1 MTYQG
6 AFMLRC
12 WRCGTDLAGLSLPL
26 SRLDE
31 CPACHVHLHVC
42 RMCEFYD
49 PAVTKA
55 CREDGADEVREKQR
69 ANFCDWFR
77 PSERAFDAELAA
89 ESQRA
94 ATKLNALFGA
104 ADDDQS
110 KNQND
115 PFAAA
120 AKLFKKD

>member
-1 MTYQG
+1 
-6 AFMLRC
+6 MLLC
-12 WRCGTDLAGLSLPL
+12 WRCGKDIAELSLPL

-42 RMCEFYD
+42 RMCEFYA

-77 PSERAFDAELAA
+77 PSESAFDADLAA
-89 ESQRA
+89 ESRRA
-94 ATKLNALFGA
+94 AAKLTALFGEPK
-104 ADDDQS
+104 DDPSSDPG
-110 KNQND
+110 D
-115 PFAAA
+115 PFASA

>member
-1 MTYQG
+1 
-6 AFMLRC
+6 MLLC
-12 WRCGTDLAGLSLPL
+12 WRCGTALAELSLPL

-31 CPACHVHLHVC
+31 CPVCQVHLHVC
-42 RMCEFYD
+42 RMCEYYD

-77 PSERAFDAELAA
+77 PSERAFDADLAA

-94 ATKLNALFGA
+94 AAKLNALFGEA
-104 ADDDQS
+104 GDKQS
-110 KNQND
+110 NNHSD